1 MTTKQPPGDV
11 LVVLQGLT
19 TRASKSTEATKVR
32 CSFCGKGQHEVRK
45 LVAGPRAFICDE
57 CAELVHAICQKEV

>member
-1 MTTKQPPGDV
+1 MKQPPGDI
-11 LVVLQGLT
+11 LVVLEGLT
-19 TRASKSTEATKVR
+19 TKPSKRTGATKVR

-57 CAELVHAICQKEV
+57 CAELVHALCKKGA

>member
-1 MTTKQPPGDV
+1 MKQPPGEFLIV
-11 LVVLQGLT
+11 LEGWT
-19 TRASKSTEATKVR
+19 TKPSKRAEAAKVR

-57 CAELVHAICQKEV
+57 CAELVHALCEKGA

>member
-1 MTTKQPPGDV
+1 MTMKQPPAET
-11 LVVLQGLT
+11 LVVLEGFRT
-19 TRASKSTEATKVR
+19 KPSKSTGANNVR

-57 CAELVHAICQKEV
+57 CAELVHAMSQGI